1 MTTRDNIWSPARFLC
16 VLVLGLTAC
25 DTAIEFPGTV
35 HTDSAGIAIATA
47 VEPLWGP
54 GEGWTVSAEPRVQ
67 IGAATGANEYL
78 LDNVVGAVR
87 LSNGDIVLGEWM
99 SGELRRYDRNGT
111 FMWRAAGRG
120 EGPGEHALLRYVG
133 ALAGDSVVTWDSG
146 LRRVQVFAP
155 DGAVVRT
162 LRVDAPWSGFLPRL
176 AFGVSGRD
184 LLITLADE
192 RGGTPDGVV
201 RWPGLRIATV
211 SLDDAA
217 VTTVMDVP
225 GDEQVIARQGRLSI
239 AYTFGKGP
247 KFAVTGD
254 RLALVDTEVFSIRS
268 ISLADATTA
277 AILRRDEPIREVT
290 SADVDAY
297 IEWMIARNM
306 YGGRTREDVEPF
318 IPAWREDPMASTLPV
333 LQSIHL
339 DPAGNLWVE
348 PHSPPGAE
356 VPPLEVHTADGD
368 WLGSVAMPPGLDLD
382 SEGLGTPF
390 EIGEDYILGLWRDAQ
405 NVEYVRVYGLE
416 K

>member
-1 MTTRDNIWSPARFLC
+1 MTTSNNTLSSARILGC
-16 VLVLGLTAC
+16 LVLGLAAC
-25 DTAIEFPGTV
+25 DSATRFPGTL

-47 VEPLWGP
+47 LEPLWGP
-54 GEGWTVSAEPRVQ
+54 GEGWTVSEEPQVE

-120 EGPGEHALLRYVG
+120 EGPGEHASLRYVG

-155 DGAVVRT
+155 DGVVVRT
-162 LRVDAPWSGFLPRL
+162 MRVDAPWSGFLPRI

-225 GDEQVIARQGRLSI
+225 GEEQVIARQGRLSM
-239 AYTFGKGP
+239 AYTFGKEP

-254 RLALVDTEVFSIRS
+254 RLAMVDTEVFSIRS
-268 ISLADATTA
+268 IALADATTA
-277 AILRRDEPIREVT
+277 AILRRDQPIREVT

-297 IEWMIARNM
+297 IEWLIARNM
-306 YGGRTREDVEPF
+306 YGGRTREDLEPS
-318 IPAWREDPMASTLPV
+318 IPTWREDPMASTLPV

-348 PHSPPGAE
+348 PYSPHGAE
-356 VPPLEVHTADGD
+356 VPPFEVYTPDGT
-368 WLGSVAMPPGLDLD
+368 WLGSVAVPPGMDLG
-382 SEGLGTPF
+382 SRGLGAPF
-390 EIGEDYILGLWRDAQ
+390 EIGEDYILGLWRDEQ
-405 NVEYVRVYGLE
+405 NVEYVRMYGLE

>member
-1 MTTRDNIWSPARFLC
+1 MTTSNNTLSSARILGC
-16 VLVLGLTAC
+16 LVLGLAAC
-25 DTAIEFPGTV
+25 DSAPAPPGTV
-35 HTDSAGIAIATA
+35 LTDSAGIAIATA
-47 VEPLWGP
+47 LEPLWGP
-54 GEGWTVSAEPRVQ
+54 GEGWAVSTEPLVE
-67 IGAATGANEYL
+67 IGAATGGREYL
-78 LDNVVGAVR
+78 LDNVVGAAR

-162 LRVDAPWSGFLPRL
+162 MRVDAPWPGFLPRM

-217 VTTVMDVP
+217 VTAVMDVP
-225 GDEQVIARQGRLSI
+225 GGEQVIARQGRLSM
-239 AYTFGKGP
+239 AYTFGKEP
-247 KFAVTGD
+247 KFAATGD

-277 AILRRDEPIREVT
+277 AILRGDEPIREVT

-306 YGGRTREDVEPF
+306 SGGRTREDLEPY
-318 IPAWREDPMASTLPV
+318 IPGWREDPMASTLPV

-348 PHSPPGAE
+348 PHSPHGAE
-356 VPPLEVHTADGD
+356 VPPLEVYTADGT
-368 WLGSVAMPPGLDLD
+368 WLGSVAVPPGMDLG
-382 SEGLGTPF
+382 SRGLGTPF

>member
-1 MTTRDNIWSPARFLC
+1 MTTSSNTLSPAR
-16 VLVLGLTAC
+16 VLGCLLFALAAC
-25 DTAIEFPGTV
+25 DSATRFPGTL

-54 GEGWTVSAEPRVQ
+54 GPGWTVSAEPRVQ

-120 EGPGEHALLRYVG
+120 EGPGEHASLRYVG

-155 DGAVVRT
+155 DGVVVRT
-162 LRVDAPWSGFLPRL
+162 MRVDAPWSGFLPRV

-225 GDEQVIARQGRLSI
+225 GEEQVIARQGRLSI

-247 KFAVTGD
+247 KFAVAGR
-254 RLALVDTEVFSIRS
+254 RLALVDTKVFSIRS
-268 ISLADATTA
+268 IALADATTA
-277 AILRRDEPIREVT
+277 AILRRDQPIREVT

-297 IEWMIARNM
+297 IEWLIARNM
-306 YGGRTREDVEPF
+306 YGGRTREDLEPS
-318 IPAWREDPMASTLPV
+318 IPRWREDPMASTLPV

-339 DPAGNLWVE
+339 DPADNLWVE
-348 PHSPPGAE
+348 PHSPHGAE
-356 VPPLEVHTADGD
+356 VPPLEVYTADGD
-368 WLGSVAMPPGLDLD
+368 WLGSVAVPPGLDLD
-382 SEGLGTPF
+382 SRGLGTPF